1 MACSCVIEWHLNRPD
16 PGHVFQTNAPGCHR
30 AEVKLLDAA
39 TFGVNDC
46 RRDLD
51 ALGQRL
57 GFDYSTLHEF

>member
-1 MACSCVIEWHLNRPD
+1 MRQDVTELKLNYWT
-16 PGHVFQTNAPGCHR
+16 HN
-30 AEVKLLDAA
+30 
-39 TFGVNDC
+39 FGVNDC